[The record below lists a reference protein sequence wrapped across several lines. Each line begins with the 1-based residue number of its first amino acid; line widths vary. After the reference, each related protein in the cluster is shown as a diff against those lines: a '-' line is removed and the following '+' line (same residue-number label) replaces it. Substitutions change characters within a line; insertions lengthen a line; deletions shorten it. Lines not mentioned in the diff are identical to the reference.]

1 MRAASLRVADVFR
14 AHWAEYDRTHA
25 IAPHQAKAVR
35 HILSCRTAA
44 LGGHLHRCE
53 NCGSEVPVYNSC
65 LDRHC
70 PTCQTVA
77 KEEWLA
83 DRRAELLPVEYFHTV
98 FTVPHLLN
106 PLIDA
111 NRELLFG
118 ELFSV
123 VNWVFQHF
131 AADPQWR
138 LEGQLGFLAVLHT
151 WTQLLTGH
159 FHLHCVIPGGVWRAA
174 PKPSGEGGQADTG
187 RWVSMREG
195 FLFGKQPLC
204 DAFRNR
210 FVKRLEVLRQ
220 AGKLTFSGGTA
231 TLAAPE
237 AWDGFIA
244 ALKAKGWIV
253 EPRPTAAGPEQAL
266 DYLARYVHRVAI
278 GDYRILALQD
288 GRVRFS
294 YRDRSSPEGFAPAG
308 RRDGDRQKVKEIPA
322 AEFIQRFLYHILP
335 DHFVK
340 IRYYGWLAPTRKQAN
355 LAAIRAVLGAERP
368 EPPPEET
375 PAERILR
382 LTGVDVRRCPH
393 CDAPALVYVGRLA
406 PSSAR
411 GPP

>member
-1 MRAASLRVADVFR
+1 MLARRLQVADVFR
-14 AHWAEYDRTHA
+14 AHGAEYDRIRK

-35 HILSCRTAA
+35 HILACRTAA

-53 NCGSEVPVYNSC
+53 NCGSELPVYNSC

-70 PTCQTVA
+70 PTCQVAA

-111 NRELLFG
+111 NRELLLG
-118 ELFSV
+118 EFFAV
-123 VNWVFQHF
+123 VHWVLQSF
-131 AADPQWR
+131 ADDPKWR
-138 LEGQLGFLAVLHT
+138 LQGQLGYLAVLHT
-151 WTQLLTGH
+151 WTQLLTEH
-159 FHLHCVIPGGVWRAA
+159 FHVHCVIPGGVWRADA
-174 PKPSGEGGQADTG
+174 GH
-187 RWVSMREG
+187 WVPMREG

-210 FVKRLEVLRQ
+210 FLKRLEALRK
-220 AGKLTFSGGTA
+220 AGRLCYGGGAAGLAETA
-231 TLAAPE
+231 

-244 ALKAKGWIV
+244 ALKAKGWVV
-253 EPRPTAAGPEQAL
+253 EARPTAAGPEQAL
-266 DYLARYVHRVAI
+266 EYLARYVYRVAI
-278 GDYRILALQD
+278 GDHRILALQD
-288 GRVRFS
+288 GRVHFA
-294 YRDRSSPEGFAPAG
+294 YRD
-308 RRDGDRQKVKEIPA
+308 RRDGDRQKVKELPA

-340 IRYYGWLAPTRKQAN
+340 IRYYGWLAPARKQET
-355 LAAIRAVLGAERP
+355 LAAIRTALGAA
-368 EPPPEET
+368 PPTPQPEET

-393 CDAPALVYVGRLA
+393 CEASALVYVGRLE
-406 PSSAR
+406 PTSAR

>member
-1 MRAASLRVADVFR
+1 
-14 AHWAEYDRTHA
+14 
-25 IAPHQAKAVR
+25 
-35 HILSCRTAA
+35 
-44 LGGHLHRCE
+44 
-53 NCGSEVPVYNSC
+53 
-65 LDRHC
+65 
-70 PTCQTVA
+70 
-77 KEEWLA
+77 
-83 DRRAELLPVEYFHTV
+83 
-98 FTVPHLLN
+98 
-106 PLIDA
+106 
-111 NRELLFG
+111 
-118 ELFSV
+118 
-123 VNWVFQHF
+123 
-131 AADPQWR
+131 
-138 LEGQLGFLAVLHT
+138 
-151 WTQLLTGH
+151 
-159 FHLHCVIPGGVWRAA
+159 
-174 PKPSGEGGQADTG
+174 
-187 RWVSMREG
+187 MREG

-393 CDAPALVYVGRLA
+393 CDAPALVNVGRLA